1 MLDSSNNSS
10 PYSSPANISDNL
22 DWFAFQ
28 YLSNELSE
36 QESLDFEELLAQ
48 NQAAREALAT
58 AVQLIAGLKSI
69 EPTPALNSQP
79 AATIPAAF
87 KPRTILSS
95 RTQQGALISCAVAV
109 LLVTSFLLTESSFR
123 GTTNSQTVQTEPSQ
137 DDLKHLLDLWSKSAE
152 ESSFTVSLSSA
163 PEQTD
168 LEQTDLMDQQNVMA
182 ENHALEIPD
191 WLFTAVSLPE
201 ESVN

>member
-1 MLDSSNNSS
+1 MTDSSNNSS
-10 PYSSPANISDNL
+10 PSNSSDNL

-69 EPTPALNSQP
+69 EPTPALNSQSAVTLP
-79 AATIPAAF
+79 PAF
-87 KPRTILSS
+87 KPRSSLSS
-95 RTQQGALISCAVAV
+95 RTQKWAVISCAVAV

-123 GTTNSQTVQTEPSQ
+123 GTTNPQTAQTEPSQ
-137 DDLKHLLDLWSKSAE
+137 DDMKHVLGLWSASAE

-163 PEQTD
+163 P
-168 LEQTDLMDQQNVMA
+168 EQTDLMDQQNVMA